1 MLLLGMLVIGACH
14 LHPPVPRAIAPK
26 NNLIVGVENGRTLT
40 EKYLLEASEL
50 STIIPDAY
58 NAQNIKKV
66 NLKSTFLNRIVEGL
80 RTA

>member
-1 MLLLGMLVIGACH
+1 MLLLGMLVIEACH
-14 LHPPVPRAIAPK
+14 LHPPVPAIAPK

-58 NAQNIKKV
+58 NAQNIKKLTEIH
-66 NLKSTFLNRIVEGL
+66 NP
-80 RTA
+80 